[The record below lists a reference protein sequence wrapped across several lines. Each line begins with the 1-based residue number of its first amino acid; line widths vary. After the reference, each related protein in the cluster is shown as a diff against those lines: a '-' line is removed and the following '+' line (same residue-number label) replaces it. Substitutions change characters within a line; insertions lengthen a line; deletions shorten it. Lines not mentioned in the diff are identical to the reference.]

1 MGKALGDA
9 THVQNK
15 AKDKKAQ
22 YMDKPKTN
30 QTKNSC
36 TPLYSALNSKN
47 TYHLLLLFLISI
59 LGLAQEK
66 TLNKVK

>member
-1 MGKALGDA
+1 MVKALGDA

-30 QTKNSC
+30 
-36 TPLYSALNSKN
+36 
-47 TYHLLLLFLISI
+47 
-59 LGLAQEK
+59 
-66 TLNKVK
+66 